1 MNRKIKNIV
10 LVEPRPADYHV
21 FARYPLPRMGVVLLG
36 TILKK
41 AGYNVKVFVETISNI
56 DFDALFEA
64 DLVGISSITPTVTRC
79 YELARLLHFENIPVV
94 MGGPHVS
101 FLPDEALKYCDYVMK
116 GEADEVILDLVRAIE
131 TGEGF
136 DKIHGLSWR
145 KDGQIH
151 HNPIAPLCR
160 DLDKLPVP
168 DFSIIHGFK
177 SLPIYPVIT
186 SRGCPYDCNFC
197 AVTEMFGHRYRF
209 RNPELVIEDIKA
221 LNKDWVFF
229 YDDNFTASPARTK
242 KLLELMLRNNVKPHW
257 TAQVR
262 TDVARDDE
270 LLQLMQ
276 DTNCYGCYIG
286 IESINPETLKE
297 YNKKQTVE
305 DIELCVRKL
314 HERNIKIHGMF
325 VLGSDEDS
333 VEVARETVN
342 FAKRYKIDTVQFMI
356 LTPLP
361 GTKLYDKLKKEGRIL
376 TSAWNLYDGHHV
388 VFKPKGMTP
397 FQLQWET
404 VKAMKSFYSYPQV
417 IRSLFSFDFSTS
429 ILRLYARRLIR
440 RWARKNKNYVELTK
454 NFTIEQG
461 KRLEK
466 AANAI
471 ASDLCKRLS
480 RFYKKNSSRL
490 MKVKSATQNTSAVN
504 Q

>member
-1 MNRKIKNIV
+1 MNKKIKNIV

-21 FARYPLPRMGVVLLG
+21 FARYPLPRMGVILLG
-36 TILKK
+36 TILKN
-41 AGYNVKVFVETISNI
+41 AGYNVKVFVETISNL

-79 YELARLLHFENIPVV
+79 YELAKLLRIEDIPVV

-101 FLPDEALKYCDYVMK
+101 FMPDEALKSCDYVMK
-116 GEADEVILDLVRAIE
+116 GEADEVILDLVKAIE
-131 TGEGF
+131 TGDGL
-136 DKIHGLSWR
+136 DKIPGLSFR
-145 KDGQIH
+145 QNGIVK
-151 HNPIAPLCR
+151 HNPPAPLCR
-160 DLDKLPVP
+160 DLNKLPTP

-209 RNPELVIEDIKA
+209 RNAELVIEDIKSI
-221 LNKDWVFF
+221 NKDWIFF
-229 YDDNFTASPARTK
+229 YDDNFTASPSRTK
-242 KLLELMLRNNVKPHW
+242 QLLELMLKNNLKPHW

-262 TDVARDDE
+262 TDVARDNE
-270 LLQLMQ
+270 LLDLMQ
-276 DTNCYGCYIG
+276 KTNCYGCYIG

-297 YNKKQTVE
+297 YNKKQTIE

-333 VEVARETVN
+333 VEVARETAN
-342 FAKRYKIDTVQFMI
+342 FAKKYNIDTVQFMI

-361 GTKLYDKLKKEGRIL
+361 GTKLYDKLRKEGRIL
-376 TSAWNLYDGHHV
+376 TTAWNLYDGHHV

-404 VKAMKSFYSYPQV
+404 VKAMKSFYSYSQV
-417 IRSLFSFDFSTS
+417 LKSLIGFDLYTS
-429 ILRLYARRLIR
+429 ILRLYAHRLIK
-440 RWARKNKNYVELTK
+440 RWSRKNKSYFELTK
-454 NFTIEQG
+454 NFTIEHG
-461 KRLEK
+461 RRLER
-466 AANAI
+466 AASAV
-471 ASDLCKRLS
+471 AADLWNRLS
-480 RFYKKNSSRL
+480 KFYKKNRTHLLKEGAMSTNIPHR
-490 MKVKSATQNTSAVN
+490 AG
-504 Q
+504 